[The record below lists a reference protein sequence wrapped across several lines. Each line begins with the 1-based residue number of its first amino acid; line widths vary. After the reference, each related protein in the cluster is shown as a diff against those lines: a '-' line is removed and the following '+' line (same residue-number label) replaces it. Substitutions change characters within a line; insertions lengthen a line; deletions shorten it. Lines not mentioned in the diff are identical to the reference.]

1 MEHLPFDVRIETYL
15 VPVIFLLIFTAGVL
29 GNGTLVLIFIR
40 HRNMRSSPNLY
51 ILSLALGDLLVI
63 LICVPFISTIYTV
76 ESWPYGMVIC
86 KLAETAREVSV
97 SVSVFTLTALSVER
111 YCAIAGPVAGAS
123 RRVGPL
129 LLAAIWLLAAAA
141 AVPTALY
148 TQVTEEAI
156 NECEAGALRR
166 IQVCYP
172 FPKELAAPVVTA
184 RVQLDN
190 RPVLRPAASCD
201 TSCCAG
207 GRFAVH
213 YALPLVLISI
223 FYSLMAVRL
232 RRGLPGEAPQRHIRS
247 QRQRV
252 ARTLLTFVG
261 VFFICFL
268 PQHVFSLWFY
278 WASSSVQEY
287 NDWWHALRILGFCLS
302 FANSCANPVALYCVS
317 CTFRKHFDR
326 YLLCWC
332 RRGARPDT
340 VVAGS
345 RTDSRKQ
352 STSQTLATFQP
363 RSRRSIFSNITM
375 RDGSTKT
382 TVVET

>member
-1 MEHLPFDVRIETYL
+1 MVEQETGTTVLQANDSDQCAGGSNWTGEHDMEHLPFDVRIETYL

-63 LICVPFISTIYTV
+63 LTCVPFISTIYTV

-184 RVQLDN
+184 R
-190 RPVLRPAASCD
+190 CD

-213 YALPLVLISI
+213 YALPLVLISV

-278 WASSSVQEY
+278 WASSSVLEY

-363 RSRRSIFSNITM
+363 RSR
-375 RDGSTKT
+375 
-382 TVVET
+382 

>member
-1 MEHLPFDVRIETYL
+1 MTVLQANDSDQCAGGSNWTGEHDMEHLPFDVRIETYL

-63 LICVPFISTIYTV
+63 LTCVPFISTIYTV

-184 RVQLDN
+184 RSVN
-190 RPVLRPAASCD
+190 PGSVYSITMVASV
-201 TSCCAG
+201 
-207 GRFAVH
+207 FAVH
-213 YALPLVLISI
+213 YALPLVLISV

-278 WASSSVQEY
+278 WASSSVLEY

-363 RSRRSIFSNITM
+363 RSR
-375 RDGSTKT
+375 
-382 TVVET
+382 